1 MKDLKKE
8 LPLPEGV
15 LKVNMGIPMVV
26 AVTKADLLLHGDIRS
41 TLDKHF
47 DFI

>member
-1 MKDLKKE
+1 ME
-8 LPLPEGV
+8 MPLAEGV
-15 LKVNMGIPMVV
+15 LKVNLGVPMIV
-26 AVTKADLLLHGDIRS
+26 AITKADLLLHGDLRT